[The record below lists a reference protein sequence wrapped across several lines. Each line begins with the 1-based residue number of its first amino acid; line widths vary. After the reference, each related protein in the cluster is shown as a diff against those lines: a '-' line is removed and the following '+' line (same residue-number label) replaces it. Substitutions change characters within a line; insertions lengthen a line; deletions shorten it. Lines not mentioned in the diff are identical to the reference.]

1 VQAKKKICLSKNS
14 IQMKKILLIIPLLIG
29 CSSTTEKSEYESL
42 FDYEG
47 KYEYVD
53 NTTLELKVS
62 AMDTTLYA
70 IIDNAKY
77 PLKFITL
84 DSFTDMQGSSVIFER
99 DNSKKVISYKSDGQE
114 FKLITKDID
123 KSNMFPRKELFDNP
137 ENYAYKQPIETDDGL
152 ATGNLEDEF
161 KNPNL
166 IVDMV
171 KKTIKGNFPD
181 VHSILIYKN
190 NKLVLEEYF
199 YGYDENTPHQLRSAT
214 KPFIGGIL
222 GIAVDQ
228 GFIKSEKD
236 RLLSYFNS
244 RYLEIAN
251 LDKRKKEITIENFLM
266 YRHGMDC
273 ENNNPESKGNELKM
287 MQSKDW
293 VKYMLDLPMIGEPGV
308 SSSYCTGCALTLGSL
323 VEIATNKKIE
333 DFAKENIFDPLNIS
347 NYKWTFE
354 PNQTSSDDFSQT
366 YFTPRDLIKLAKLF
380 KDGGKWEGNQ
390 IISKSWIDKTFN
402 MDKGD
407 YGYLWEQRYFVVDG
421 QTYNSY
427 LASGNGGQKI
437 NIWPELDMITV
448 FTGGN
453 YNSYQLYGK
462 STPPNEMIPNYI
474 LKSFFKI

>member
-1 VQAKKKICLSKNS
+1 
-14 IQMKKILLIIPLLIG
+14 MKYLLLLIPLFIG
-29 CSSTTEKSEYESL
+29 CSVTKEKSEYQSL
-42 FDYEG
+42 LDYEG

-53 NTTLELKVS
+53 NTTLELKAS

-70 IIDNAKY
+70 VIDNAKY
-77 PLKFITL
+77 PLKFIAL
-84 DSFTDMQGSSVIFER
+84 DSFIDMQGSSVIFER
-99 DNSKKVISYKSDGQE
+99 DNSNKVINYKTDGHE
-114 FKLITKDID
+114 FKLLTRAID

-137 ENYAYKQPIETDDGL
+137 ENYVYKQPIETDDGL
-152 ATGNLEDEF
+152 LTGNLDDEF
-161 KNPNL
+161 KNPKL

-171 KKTIKGNFPD
+171 KETIKGNFPD

-190 NKLVLEEYF
+190 NTLVLEEYF

-214 KPFIGGIL
+214 KPLIGGIL

-236 RLLSYFNS
+236 ELLPYFNS
-244 RYLEIAN
+244 KYSEITN

-273 ENNNPESKGNELKM
+273 ENNNPASKGNELKM

-293 VKYMLDLPMIGEPGV
+293 VKYTLNLPMIEESGK

-323 VEIATNKKIE
+323 IEIATDKKIE
-333 DFAKENIFDPLNIS
+333 DFAKENLFEPLNIS

-354 PNQTSSDDFSQT
+354 PNQTSKDDFSQT
-366 YFTPRDLIKLAKLF
+366 YFTSRDLIKLAKLF
-380 KDGGKWEGNQ
+380 KDGGKWKGNQ

-407 YGYLWEQRYFVVDG
+407 YGYLWEHKYFIING
-421 QTYNSY
+421 KTYNSY

-474 LKSFFKI
+474 LKSMK

>member
-1 VQAKKKICLSKNS
+1 
-14 IQMKKILLIIPLLIG
+14 
-29 CSSTTEKSEYESL
+29 
-42 FDYEG
+42 
-47 KYEYVD
+47 
-53 NTTLELKVS
+53 
-62 AMDTTLYA
+62 
-70 IIDNAKY
+70 
-77 PLKFITL
+77 
-84 DSFTDMQGSSVIFER
+84 
-99 DNSKKVISYKSDGQE
+99 
-114 FKLITKDID
+114 
-123 KSNMFPRKELFDNP
+123 MFPRKELFDNP
-137 ENYAYKQPIETDDGL
+137 ENYEYKQPTETDDGL
-152 ATGNLEDEF
+152 ATGNLNEEF
-161 KNPNL
+161 KNSKL
-166 IVDMV
+166 VIDMV
-171 KKTIKGNFPD
+171 KETIKGNFPD

-199 YGYDENTPHQLRSAT
+199 YGYDKNTPHQLRSAT

-222 GIAVDQ
+222 GIAVEQ

-236 RLLSYFNS
+236 KLLPYFNS
-244 RYLEIAN
+244 RYPEIAN
-251 LDKRKKEITIENFLM
+251 LDERKKEITIENFLM

-293 VKYMLDLPMIGEPGV
+293 VKYTLDLPMIGKPGI

-323 VEIATNKKIE
+323 VEIATEKKIE
-333 DFAKENIFDPLNIS
+333 DFAKENLFEPLIIS
-347 NYKWTFE
+347 NYEWTFE

-380 KDGGKWEGNQ
+380 KDGGKWNGNQ

-407 YGYLWEQRYFVVDG
+407 YGYLWEHKYFVVG
-421 QTYNSY
+421 GRTYNSY

-462 STPPNEMIPNYI
+462 STPPNEMIPKYI
-474 LKSFFKI
+474 LKSVE

>member
-1 VQAKKKICLSKNS
+1 
-14 IQMKKILLIIPLLIG
+14 MKKILLIIPLLIG
-29 CSSTTEKSEYESL
+29 CSIAKKKSEYQRL

-47 KYEYVD
+47 KYEYVN
-53 NTTLELKVS
+53 NTTLKLTAS

-70 IIDNAKY
+70 VIDHAKY
-77 PLKFITL
+77 PLKFIAI
-84 DSFTDMQGSSVIFER
+84 DSFTNMQGNAVIFER
-99 DNSKKVISYKSDGQE
+99 GNSKKVISYKSEGQI
-114 FKLITKDID
+114 FKLLTKDID
-123 KSNMFPRKELFDNP
+123 KSDMFPRKELFDTP
-137 ENYAYKQPIETDDGL
+137 ENYEYKQPPETDDGL
-152 ATGNLEDEF
+152 ATGHLAAEF
-161 KNPNL
+161 KNHKR
-166 IVDMV
+166 IIDMV
-171 KKTIKGNFPD
+171 KETIKGTFPD

-236 RLLSYFNS
+236 GLLPYFS
-244 RYLEIAN
+244 ARYPKIAN
-251 LDKRKKEITIENFLM
+251 FDKRKKEITIEDFLR

-273 ENNNPESKGNELKM
+273 ENNNPESKGNESKM

-293 VKYMLDLPMIGEPGV
+293 VKYTLDLPMVREPGMA
-308 SSSYCTGCALTLGSL
+308 SSYCTGCALTLGSL
-323 VEIATNKKIE
+323 VAIATDKKIE
-333 DFAKENIFDPLNIS
+333 DFAKQNLFEPLNIT

-354 PNQTSSDDFSQT
+354 PNQTSSDHFSQA

-380 KDGGKWEGNQ
+380 KDGGTWNANQ

-407 YGYLWEQRYFVVDG
+407 YGYLWEHKYFVVDG

-474 LKSFFKI
+474 LKSVK

>member
-1 VQAKKKICLSKNS
+1 
-14 IQMKKILLIIPLLIG
+14 MKKLLLIIPFLIG
-29 CSSTTEKSEYESL
+29 CSSTKEKTEYLSIL
-42 FDYEG
+42 DYEG
-47 KYEYVD
+47 KYEYVN
-53 NTTLELKVS
+53 NTTLELRAS

-70 IIDNAKY
+70 VIDNAKY
-77 PLKFITL
+77 PLKFIAI
-84 DSFTDMQGSSVIFER
+84 DSFKDIQGSAVIFKR
-99 DNSKKVISYKSDGQE
+99 NHSKKIISYKADGQE
-114 FKLITKDID
+114 FKLLTKDID
-123 KSNMFPRKELFDNP
+123 TSNMFPRRELFGTP
-137 ENYAYKQPIETDDGL
+137 ENYKYKQPTETNDGL
-152 ATGNLEDEF
+152 ATGNLAEEF
-161 KNPNL
+161 KNQEL
-166 IVDMV
+166 IVEMV
-171 KKTIKGNFPD
+171 KETIKGNFPD

-199 YGYDENTPHQLRSAT
+199 YGYTDKTPHQLRSAT

-236 RLLSYFNS
+236 GLLSYFNS
-244 RYLEIAN
+244 RYPEIAN

-273 ENNNPESKGNELKM
+273 ENNNSRSKGNESKM

-293 VKYMLDLPMIGEPGV
+293 VKYTLDLPMVRKPGV

-323 VEIATNKKIE
+323 VEIATNSKIE
-333 DFAKENIFDPLNIS
+333 DFAKENLFDPLKIS

-354 PNQTSSDDFSQT
+354 PNQTSNDTFSQA

-380 KDGGKWEGNQ
+380 KEDGTWNGSQ

-407 YGYLWEQRYFVVDG
+407 YGYLWEHKYFVVDDR
-421 QTYNSY
+421 TYNSY

-474 LKSFFKI
+474 LKSLE

>member
-53 NTTLELKVS
+53 NTTLELKAS

-84 DSFTDMQGSSVIFER
+84 DRFTDMQGSSVIFDR
-99 DNSKKVISYKSDGQE
+99 DNSKKVISYKTDGQE
-114 FKLITKDID
+114 FKLLTKDID

-137 ENYAYKQPIETDDGL
+137 ENYAYKQPTETDDGL

-228 GFIKSEKD
+228 GSIKSEKD

-407 YGYLWEQRYFVVDG
+407 YGYLWEHKYFVVDG

-474 LKSFFKI
+474 LKSVK